1 MATHNETERRM
12 AQAYYREFGPAML
25 GYVIVLLAI
34 IVLVDLDSSGG
45 WKYPLAL
52 LPIIPAVWGVRAVAR
67 HLGRIDEMQRSLQV
81 DGMAVGFGLAMI
93 TAMTVGFLAMAGLDT
108 SRWGPWLIYSVGMLG
123 WIGGLSRS
131 ASFRS

>member
-1 MATHNETERRM
+1 MATHNETDRRM

-25 GYVIVLLAI
+25 GYVLVLIAI
-34 IVLVDLDSSGG
+34 IVLVDLDSAGG
-45 WKYPLAL
+45 WKYPLVL
-52 LPIIPAVWGVRAVAR
+52 LPIVPAVWGVRAVAR
-67 HLGRIDEMQRSLQV
+67 HLGRIDEMQRSLQI

-108 SRWGPWLIYSVGMLG
+108 SRWGSWLIYSVGMLG